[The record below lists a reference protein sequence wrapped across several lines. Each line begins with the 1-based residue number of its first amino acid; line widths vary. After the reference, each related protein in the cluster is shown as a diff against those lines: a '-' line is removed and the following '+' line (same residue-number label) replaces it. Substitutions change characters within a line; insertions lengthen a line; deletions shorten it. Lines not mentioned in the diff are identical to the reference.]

1 MQQLQSETLNEL
13 VVKHLNIISNLLK
26 KLIKAQILTTEIFVF
41 SYFRNDQ
48 NVKINK
54 STTEH

>member
-26 KLIKAQILTTEIFVF
+26 KKNAQILTTEIFVF

-48 NVKINK
+48 NVKMNK